1 MNDTWRRQVPKF
13 IHPYTSPSWS
23 WKSGRIRKVKWW
35 LVDRSVP
42 PLLHVPP
49 LIYERVHAPSYTS
62 TCSHAVWPVHTR
74 VLRWR
79 GGEGVARQLQHH
91 RCCCCLQ
98 SGVLYCQPCRG
109 LANAIHR
116 ASRSCCASVRQST
129 ISLSGLLLLL
139 LTSLRP
145 IQQPPPF
152 RRSSSSI
159 PLLPFTRLE
168 SRLIHVQITRKSS
181 HGRRCWSVHADYCSN
196 SEDFKIVITFV
207 N

>member
-1 MNDTWRRQVPKF
+1 MVARRP
-13 IHPYTSPSWS
+13 
-23 WKSGRIRKVKWW
+23 
-35 LVDRSVP
+35 LP
-42 PLLHVPP
+42 PLLHMPP

-139 LTSLRP
+139 LLTSLRP

-196 SEDFKIVITFV
+196 SEDFDKIIIFV